1 MFFVVQLSV
10 ISNYKATCY
19 NFAENSFIYALCLK
33 IKW

>member
-10 ISNYKATCY
+10 ISNYKATSY
-19 NFAENSFIYALCLK
+19 NFAENSFYALCLK